1 MGAVP
6 ETFSYALVT
15 PARNEAENLH
25 RLSASLA
32 EQTVMPA
39 EWVIVDDG
47 STDGTW
53 ETAEALSRD
62 APWIRVLASPGPS
75 ELEGPLGQG
84 RRTGRDIV
92 AFKAGVDALRAR
104 PDVVVKLDADVSFAP
119 DYFERLLGELVRD
132 PSLGITG
139 GVCWELRG
147 GEWRPYHVTGGHVRG
162 ATRAYRWACFEDV
175 SPLEEQIGW
184 DGVDE
189 VKARL
194 RGWTTRS
201 IDELAFYHHR
211 NLGTRDGAR
220 GAWELQGELAHYM
233 GHRAWY
239 VFLRAVFRSRHERA
253 AIWMIPAYARCVWRR
268 TPRYPDAA
276 VRDYVRS
283 QQSIARFPLR
293 AREALGWR
301 RGDAKRERPSSPS
314 SPGTVQD

>member
-1 MGAVP
+1 
-6 ETFSYALVT
+6 VT
-15 PARNEAENLH
+15 PARNEAQNLH
-25 RLSASLA
+25 RLAASLA
-32 EQTVMPA
+32 QQTVMPS

-53 ETAEALSRD
+53 ETAEELARR
-62 APWIRVLASPGPS
+62 APWVRVLASPGPS
-75 ELEGPLGQG
+75 DLEGPLGEG

-119 DYFERLLGELVRD
+119 DYFERLLGEMIRD
-132 PSLGITG
+132 TSLGITG

-189 VKARL
+189 IKARL

-201 IDELAFYHHR
+201 IDDLAFYHHR

-233 GHRAWY
+233 GHRPWY
-239 VFLRAVFRSRHERA
+239 VLMRALFRSRHEPS
-253 AIWMIPAYARCVWRR
+253 AIWMVPAYARCVWHR
-268 TPRYPDAA
+268 TQRYPDAA
-276 VRDYVRS
+276 VRRYVRS
-283 QQSIARFPLR
+283 QQSIVQFPRR
-293 AREALGWR
+293 AGEALGWR
-301 RGDAKRERPSSPS
+301 RVAAKKARSTPAGSR
-314 SPGTVQD
+314 GAVQD